1 MCLEISLTAFFL
13 DELSPLRVAG
23 HGGDE
28 EVGEGK
34 GEGEEEPHRVVAEIK
49 VSCCAS
55 FSLATARAVRAVMS

>member
-13 DELSPLRVAG
+13 DELPPLRAAG

-28 EVGEGK
+28 EGGEGE

-49 VSCCAS
+49 VSCRAS